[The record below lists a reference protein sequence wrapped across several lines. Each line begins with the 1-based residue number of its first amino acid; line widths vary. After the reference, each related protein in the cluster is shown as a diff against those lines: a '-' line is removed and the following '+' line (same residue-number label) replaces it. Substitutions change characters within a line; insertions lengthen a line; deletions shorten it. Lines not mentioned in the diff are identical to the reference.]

1 MNEIE
6 RLFARTGTGAAFARG
21 YLSYVQQVLSVID
34 ADAVAR
40 FIDILLSARDRDAQ
54 IFFVGNGGSA
64 ATASHFANDIGY
76 GSRSWIRPFRASSLC
91 DNAAVVTAIA
101 NDLGY
106 EEVFVT
112 QLKTAMRRGDVVV
125 AISVS
130 GNSTNVL
137 RGLEYANAHGGVT
150 VGLTGF
156 AGGRVK
162 EIAQFNVHVPTNA
175 GEYGPA
181 EDGHMVIDHLI
192 GAFLMH
198 ACRAGSG
205 ENP

>member
-1 MNEIE
+1 MNEVE
-6 RLFARTGTGAAFARG
+6 RLFDRTGTGAAFARG
-21 YLSYVQQVLSVID
+21 YLLYVQKVLSGID

-40 FIDILLSARDRDAQ
+40 LIDVLLSARDRDAQ
-54 IFFVGNGGSA
+54 IFFLGNGGSA

-76 GSRSWIRPFRASSLC
+76 GSRSWTRPFRATSLC

-101 NDLGY
+101 NDYGY
-106 EEVFVT
+106 EEVFVA

-130 GNSTNVL
+130 GNSPNVL

-156 AGGRVK
+156 DGGRVK
-162 EIAQFNVHVPTNA
+162 AIAQLNVHVPTNA

-181 EDGHMVIDHLI
+181 EDGHMVLDHLI
-192 GAFLMH
+192 GAFLLH